1 VRSAPRSIA
10 EPAPYRLTRARREA
24 SAARRAAEA
33 ADERS
38 EAVTAVLV
46 RKAQEKQTADV
57 NAFQMQQR
65 AAVAATVKAQRL
77 AKEAKDKASHAVGH
91 SAPGQH
97 HLVALALTRCPH
109 AGAA

>member
-1 VRSAPRSIA
+1 M
-10 EPAPYRLTRARREA
+10 A

-65 AAVAATVKAQRL
+65 AAVAATVEVQRL
-77 AKEAKDKASHAVGH
+77 AKEAKDKASHAVRTP
-91 SAPGQH
+91 APGQH
-97 HLVALALTRCPH
+97 HLVALTLTRYPH
-109 AGAA
+109 AGAARARHERHLPGSLRLFCALAV